1 MLTMKTNFWLQS
13 GMLATRRSIGSVQR
27 SMMLE
32 SIKAMKRAKITVGRP
47 LARAELVPI
56 GRSLCHYLLTSTL

>member
-27 SMMLE
+27 IDDAGVNQGDE
-32 SIKAMKRAKITVGRP
+32 KG
-47 LARAELVPI
+47 
-56 GRSLCHYLLTSTL
+56 

>member
-13 GMLATRRSIGSVQR
+13 GMLAIRRSIGAVQR

-32 SIKAMKRAKITVGRP
+32 SIKAMKRAKITV
-47 LARAELVPI
+47 
-56 GRSLCHYLLTSTL
+56 

>member
-13 GMLATRRSIGSVQR
+13 GMLATRRSIGSIQR

-32 SIKAMKRAKITVGRP
+32 SIKAMKRAKITV
-47 LARAELVPI
+47 
-56 GRSLCHYLLTSTL
+56 